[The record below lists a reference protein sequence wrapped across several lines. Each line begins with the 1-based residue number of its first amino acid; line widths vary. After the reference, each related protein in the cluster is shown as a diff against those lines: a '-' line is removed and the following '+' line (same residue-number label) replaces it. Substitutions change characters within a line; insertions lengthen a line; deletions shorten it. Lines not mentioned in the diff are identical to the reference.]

1 MALPTIVPLPSKKKM
16 PARPYCRFVGQL
28 GGRVWGAF
36 GLGAFGF
43 SDAIFPRFELHT
55 HAVGLLVI
63 VGGSYE
69 LVYIRKGLLFC
80 HWFAVPSV
88 YLDEVGDQFG
98 K

>member
-55 HAVGLLVI
+55 HAVGLLEI
-63 VGGSYE
+63 VRTCYQ
-69 LVYIRKGLLFC
+69 LVNIGKCLLFC
-80 HWFAVPSV
+80 HRFAVSPKHLHKIS
-88 YLDEVGDQFG
+88 G
-98 K
+98 